1 MLLTERSGMGVGDLG
16 NGQLGQS
23 SVSAVASAMLLA
35 CLHFSTVRD
44 SPAHTVQAGGDQTGV

>member
-1 MLLTERSGMGVGDLG
+1 MGDLG